1 MNTFDDIQI
10 EDTPGYAAYCAELE
24 YQEYLDSPE
33 CIEDTNKEL
42 QVIRNEEL
50 ELNSVDL
57 FV

>member
-1 MNTFDDIQI
+1 METFDDIQI
-10 EDTPGYAAYCAELE
+10 EDTVGYAAYCAELE

-50 ELNSVDL
+50 ELNSVDI
-57 FV
+57 